1 MADKEI
7 NITGSQRAAI
17 LMLGLGESLAAQLM
31 KHMEPPE
38 VERVGRA
45 MASLSG
51 VSDEQIAYVLSS
63 FHEELSKVN
72 PIGVGA
78 SSFTERVMLE
88 ALGEE
93 KARNVLFK
101 VMPGDKPTQA
111 IEALRWMPAVTVANI
126 LKQEHPQIGAMILSL
141 LDDTQS
147 GEILPLLDKTLREEV
162 MLRIARLETLDPAA
176 MDELDRVLEQHI
188 GEVKS
193 TPPRPI
199 EGAKSAAD
207 ILNTVD
213 AQLEGEML
221 EALKGS
227 DEALGEE
234 VSDLML
240 VFEHLRNVD
249 DRSMQRLIREVS
261 TDDMMIA
268 LKGSDPDLMD
278 KFLDNMST
286 RAADMLVEDMEAKG
300 PVKLAEMTE
309 AQKKILVIAK
319 KLEED
324 GEIMLG
330 RKNDD
335 VGTGRRGAK
344 RLVSAA
350 SRRNRDGYG
359 LEYSCDPGWRSPE
372 GLRRGL

>member
-1 MADKEI
+1 
-7 NITGSQRAAI
+7 
-17 LMLGLGESLAAQLM
+17 
-31 KHMEPPE
+31 
-38 VERVGRA
+38 
-45 MASLSG
+45 
-51 VSDEQIAYVLSS
+51 
-63 FHEELSKVN
+63 
-72 PIGVGA
+72 
-78 SSFTERVMLE
+78 
-88 ALGEE
+88 
-93 KARNVLFK
+93 
-101 VMPGDKPTQA
+101 
-111 IEALRWMPAVTVANI
+111 
-126 LKQEHPQIGAMILSL
+126 MILSL

-147 GEILPLLDKTLREEV
+147 GEILPLLDKALREDIMV
-162 MLRIARLETLDPAA
+162 RIARLQTLDPAA
-176 MDELDRVLEQHI
+176 MEELDRVLEQHI
-188 GEVKS
+188 GAVKS
-193 TPPRPI
+193 IPPRPI
-199 EGAKSAAD
+199 QGAKSAAD

-227 DEALGEE
+227 DEALGDE

-261 TDDMMIA
+261 TDDLMIA
-268 LKGSDPDLMD
+268 LKGSDPELMD
-278 KFLDNMST
+278 KFLDNMSS

-335 VGTGRRGAK
+335 FVT
-344 RLVSAA
+344 
-350 SRRNRDGYG
+350 
-359 LEYSCDPGWRSPE
+359 
-372 GLRRGL
+372 

>member
-1 MADKEI
+1 MAKS
-7 NITGSQRAAI
+7 TTQYYCQSCGSVFPKWS
-17 LMLGLGESLAAQLM
+17 GKCDNCGEWNSLVEERQEKTPGAKRVSGGRQIELTPLSQTDTSK
-31 KHMEPPE
+31 KHSRM
-38 VERVGRA
+38 
-45 MASLSG
+45 
-51 VSDEQIAYVLSS
+51 
-63 FHEELSKVN
+63 
-72 PIGVGA
+72 
-78 SSFTERVMLE
+78 
-88 ALGEE
+88 
-93 KARNVLFK
+93 
-101 VMPGDKPTQA
+101 
-111 IEALRWMPAVTVANI
+111 
-126 LKQEHPQIGAMILSL
+126 
-141 LDDTQS
+141 QS
-147 GEILPLLDKTLREEV
+147 GME
-162 MLRIARLETLDPAA
+162 
-176 MDELDRVLEQHI
+176 ELDRVLEQHI
-188 GEVKS
+188 GAIKS

-268 LKGSDPDLMD
+268 LKGSDPELMD

-335 VGTGRRGAK
+335 FVT
-344 RLVSAA
+344 
-350 SRRNRDGYG
+350 
-359 LEYSCDPGWRSPE
+359 
-372 GLRRGL
+372 

>member
-1 MADKEI
+1 
-7 NITGSQRAAI
+7 
-17 LMLGLGESLAAQLM
+17 
-31 KHMEPPE
+31 
-38 VERVGRA
+38 
-45 MASLSG
+45 
-51 VSDEQIAYVLSS
+51 
-63 FHEELSKVN
+63 
-72 PIGVGA
+72 
-78 SSFTERVMLE
+78 
-88 ALGEE
+88 
-93 KARNVLFK
+93 
-101 VMPGDKPTQA
+101 
-111 IEALRWMPAVTVANI
+111 
-126 LKQEHPQIGAMILSL
+126 
-141 LDDTQS
+141 
-147 GEILPLLDKTLREEV
+147 

-176 MDELDRVLEQHI
+176 MEELDRVLEQHI
-188 GEVKS
+188 GAIKS

-268 LKGSDPDLMD
+268 LKGSDPELMD

-335 VGTGRRGAK
+335 FVT
-344 RLVSAA
+344 
-350 SRRNRDGYG
+350 
-359 LEYSCDPGWRSPE
+359 
-372 GLRRGL
+372 

>member
-17 LMLGLGESLAAQLM
+17 LMLGLGESLAAELM

-63 FHEELSKVN
+63 FHEELSQIN

-111 IEALRWMPAVTVANI
+111 IEALRWMPAVTVADI
-126 LKQEHPQIGAMILSL
+126 LKQEHPQIGATILSL

-176 MDELDRVLEQHI
+176 MEELDRVLEQHI
-188 GEVKS
+188 GAVKS

-309 AQKKILVIAK
+309 AQKKILVVAK

-335 VGTGRRGAK
+335 FVT
-344 RLVSAA
+344 
-350 SRRNRDGYG
+350 
-359 LEYSCDPGWRSPE
+359 
-372 GLRRGL
+372 

>member
-63 FHEELSKVN
+63 FHEELSQIN

-111 IEALRWMPAVTVANI
+111 IEALRWMPAVTVADI
-126 LKQEHPQIGAMILSL
+126 LKQEHPQIGATILSL

-176 MDELDRVLEQHI
+176 MEELDRVLEQHI
-188 GEVKS
+188 GAVKT

-249 DRSMQRLIREVS
+249 DSMQRLIREVS

-335 VGTGRRGAK
+335 FVT
-344 RLVSAA
+344 
-350 SRRNRDGYG
+350 
-359 LEYSCDPGWRSPE
+359 
-372 GLRRGL
+372 

>member
-17 LMLGLGESLAAQLM
+17 LMLGLGESLAAELM

-51 VSDEQIAYVLSS
+51 VSDEQIAHVLSS
-63 FHEELSKVN
+63 FHEELSQFN

-101 VMPGDKPTQA
+101 VMPRQTHAGYRG
-111 IEALRWMPAVTVANI
+111 LRWMPAVTVADI
-126 LKQEHPQIGAMILSL
+126 LKQEHPQIGATILSL

-147 GEILPLLDKTLREEV
+147 GEILPLLDKALREEI

-176 MDELDRVLEQHI
+176 MEELDRVLEQHI
-188 GEVKS
+188 GAIKS

-268 LKGSDPDLMD
+268 LKGSDPELMD

-335 VGTGRRGAK
+335 FVT
-344 RLVSAA
+344 
-350 SRRNRDGYG
+350 
-359 LEYSCDPGWRSPE
+359 
-372 GLRRGL
+372 